1 MIFFLQCLVVVVI
14 YTMIIGRTDA
24 VVFMVVF
31 VLLVTRVAI
40 RAITVAV
47 RVVLRL
53 FQ

>member
-1 MIFFLQCLVVVVI
+1 MIFFLQCLVVVI